1 MMADLD
7 LNPERPE
14 GERDRQTDRH
24 SWVSKVLL
32 SHFTDKETQ
41 VQLCMHLA
49 HHHKANNWQC

>member
-1 MMADLD
+1 MADLD